1 MLRDSL
7 DCLSGS
13 RRNADPLGQGYKFR
27 QRLDLHFFHHPV
39 TMGLD
44 GTFGTAQFAGDLF
57 VWVAANN
64 KVEDFSLAW
73 RQSPETGAHA
83 VQFVLQIA

>member
-1 MLRDSL
+1 MLRNGL
-7 DCLSGS
+7 ELSGS
-13 RRNADPLGQGYKFR
+13 RRNADPLCEGHKLWQGPN
-27 QRLDLHFFHHPV
+27 LHFIHHPV

-57 VWVAANN
+57 VWVTAND

-73 RQSPETGAHA
+73 RLSPETGAHA